1 MVMYICQS
9 QSPNSSRLPFPLC
22 PHTSSLIC
30 VSIPALEI
38 GSSIPI
44 FLPEFPEDDYP
55 LVPHQVTFTFASRS
69 TLRNGVISGDER
81 YVCVYGVHLDFG
93 EEETDSAS
101 LWFPWSHLSQAAVE
115 CQMWGALPPSSLM
128 LRERRVLMAA
138 EAVNTLTRVPVPPGA
153 TS

>member
-1 MVMYICQS
+1 MCMGFI
-9 QSPNSSRLPFPLC
+9 
-22 PHTSSLIC
+22 LI
-30 VSIPALEI
+30 LERKK
-38 GSSIPI
+38 
-44 FLPEFPEDDYP
+44 
-55 LVPHQVTFTFASRS
+55 Q
-69 TLRNGVISGDER
+69 TL
-81 YVCVYGVHLDFG
+81 H
-93 EEETDSAS
+93 